1 MIAGHSKPQDDDLG
15 LRGLRVVVTRS
26 AAQAAGVR
34 RALESAGA
42 EVLIRPLIRIAGPVR
57 PGRLDAAVRSIGDY
71 DWVVFTSA
79 NAADR
84 FIEALVAAGGD
95 AADLAAVRIAAVG
108 PATATTLEAGGIR
121 VDILP
126 GEYLSG
132 GLADA
137 LSAGADLDGARV
149 LWPRAR
155 GAGPELARALE
166 QRGATVDGVE
176 AYRTVTDAAA
186 GAALREEVA
195 SGAVDVLT
203 FASPSAVR
211 AFAPRRTTGIGD
223 VCVAVIGPVTA
234 AEAERRGLP
243 VHVQAAEHTGRGL
256 VAALAEHFTGA
267 AGAGR
272 DATPTRHDRVGD
284 PRERRVRGPA
294 PAANDRMR

>member
-1 MIAGHSKPQDDDLG
+1 MIAGHSEPQDDDLG

-57 PGRLDAAVRSIGDY
+57 PGRLDAAVRSIEDY

-126 GEYLSG
+126 GEHLSG

-149 LWPRAR
+149 L
-155 GAGPELARALE
+155 
-166 QRGATVDGVE
+166 
-176 AYRTVTDAAA
+176 
-186 GAALREEVA
+186 
-195 SGAVDVLT
+195 
-203 FASPSAVR
+203 
-211 AFAPRRTTGIGD
+211 
-223 VCVAVIGPVTA
+223 
-234 AEAERRGLP
+234 
-243 VHVQAAEHTGRGL
+243 
-256 VAALAEHFTGA
+256 
-267 AGAGR
+267 
-272 DATPTRHDRVGD
+272 
-284 PRERRVRGPA
+284 
-294 PAANDRMR
+294 